1 MSVGI
6 VATLGGAVLLVLSD
20 VVMSRRKRRIRNY
33 PLLLKFDETSK
44 SKYVRWLHERPE
56 SKGHKKLKKLIKESG
71 LKVSPEAVQLFS
83 YLLPGFMFA
92 FFLAIKYTNVLNTI
106 TNIEELRKV
115 AEIVGDSSIAQVNT
129 EVNWALI
136 LSAAFAFHY
145 APRGMLKI
153 LALYR
158 SAKSQKEVLML
169 QTYAIM
175 MLKTGKSVKQVL
187 ITVMDRSTVFKGPL
201 EKAVNNYSYNPQL
214 ALKDLRQEVGNKG
227 FEKLVIALEQ
237 AINSDKEISIRYL
250 ENHRVLGKEIER
262 INRRGKNAR
271 KSMMGILLMIFPL
284 LMLLIVGGY
293 PWFVFSLKV
302 IDDLP
307 I

>member
-6 VATLGGAVLLVLSD
+6 VATIGGAILLLLSD

-71 LKVSPEAVQLFS
+71 LKVSPESVQLFS

-92 FFLAIKYTNVLNTI
+92 FFLAIKYTNVLNTMA
-106 TNIEELRKV
+106 NIEELRRV
-115 AEIVGDSSIAQVNT
+115 AEIVGDNSIAQVNT
-129 EVNWALI
+129 QVNWALI

-158 SAKSQKEVLML
+158 AAKSQKEVLML

-214 ALKDLRQEVGNKG
+214 ALKELRLDVGNKG